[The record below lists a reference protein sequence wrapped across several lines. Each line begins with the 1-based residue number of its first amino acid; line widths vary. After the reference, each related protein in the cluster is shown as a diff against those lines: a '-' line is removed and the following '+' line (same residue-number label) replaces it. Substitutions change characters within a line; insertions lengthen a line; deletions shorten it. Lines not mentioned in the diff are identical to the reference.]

1 MPSRDTIS
9 QQLSV
14 ITVRDRKILSDAQL
28 DKLISYFLQ
37 KKEAFEK
44 AITEE
49 NQLKSNGEIFY
60 KISREYL
67 P

>member
-14 ITVRDRKILSDAQL
+14 VAVRNRKILSDAQL

-49 NQLKSNGEIFY
+49 NQLKSNGEILY
-60 KISREYL
+60 KIDSKDL